1 MTNVSILCF
10 PGVTEKSSS
19 HLRLIILTCIMQAVK
34 CSCSATSYTHTVTH
48 AYKTYMYMYVGV
60 CTAFVKESG
69 LGIKFMEIKRICF

>member
-1 MTNVSILCF
+1 
-10 PGVTEKSSS
+10 
-19 HLRLIILTCIMQAVK
+19 MQAVK

-48 AYKTYMYMYVGV
+48 AYKTYMFMYVGV